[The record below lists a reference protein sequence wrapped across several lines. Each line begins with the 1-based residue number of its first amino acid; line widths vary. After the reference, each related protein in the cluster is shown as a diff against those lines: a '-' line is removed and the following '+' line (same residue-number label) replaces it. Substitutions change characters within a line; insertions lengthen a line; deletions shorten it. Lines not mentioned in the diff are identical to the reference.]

1 MSSVSA
7 SINCSILQVG
17 LSAASAKTLSLA
29 TFFTVLAGAAA
40 AQGAHPAADS
50 VTVAIEPTYTQVTGV
65 HRFLLGDSYRQLW
78 AAPVKLRVFHLGREK
93 GGLTIVQRGGGLQT
107 KSLRMRDASGQEWV
121 LRTIQKYPER
131 GLPPTLRATIA
142 KDILQDQVSASHP
155 YSAVVVP
162 PLAQALGIPHANPEI
177 VFVPD
182 DPALGQYRQDF
193 ANQVFLLEE
202 REPLDADKTDNT
214 EKTQNRLEKDHD
226 NRVDQVTVLRARLL
240 DMLLGDYDRH
250 EDQWR
255 WERREADGGTLYEPV
270 PRDRDHVF
278 YKPSGAF
285 PWALSRHI
293 FKANVQGYDDH
304 IRSINRWNDKA
315 RDFDRYFLN
324 ELSEDDWKTQVAYV
338 QAHLPDSLLA
348 RAVRLLPPNI
358 YQLSGP
364 EITRNL
370 MARRANL
377 PRQALHYYRFLAKVV
392 SIPASN
398 KRERLE
404 VAHLPGGQ
412 LRVISIALKKDGTTG
427 DVLYQRTFDPSDTR
441 ELRLYGLGG
450 ADNFAVTGAGRS
462 RIKLRLIGGAGED
475 TFAVAPEAR
484 PSRKVLIY
492 DRADE
497 PNTLPA
503 PGLARLRTSADTTV
517 NSFSR
522 TGYHYNFLQ
531 PLFLAGYSRDYG
543 VQLIGNFI
551 YQKQGF
557 RKDPYAAR
565 QSLLVNYGFGNSSL
579 LLNYTGDFKKVLGQ
593 NDLLVNVLSK
603 GPNYNNNFFGV
614 GNETEFINEEGRR
627 IRYYRGIYNL
637 ITADVRLSRTYQHW
651 RVNGGLVAQHYTS
664 TDTKNVDRY
673 LSVYAAENP
682 GEEVFSRQVYAG
694 LGASATFDT
703 RDRALVARHGVYW
716 STSLSGLRRL
726 DGDHHSF
733 GQALTEFT
741 FYASPTRDSSL
752 VIANRTGGGTTLGRA
767 AYFQQLKL
775 GGAQNLRGFYLWRF
789 TGKSMVYN
797 NLELRLKL
805 LDFTSYLLPGTL
817 GLVAFNDVGRV
828 WSPDEKSQTWHTG
841 YGGGIYFLPAQLVLV
856 QAVAGFSKEG
866 VYPYISAG
874 FRF

>member
-1 MSSVSA
+1 LSFFSFSA
-7 SINCSILQVG
+7 T
-17 LSAASAKTLSLA
+17 TLSLVTA
-29 TFFTVLAGAAA
+29 LTALAGQVG
-40 AQGAHPAADS
+40 AQGVRPAADS
-50 VTVAIEPTYTQVTGV
+50 VTVAIEPTYTQVTGA
-65 HRFLLGDSYRQLW
+65 HRWLLGDSYRQLW
-78 AAPVKLRVFHLGREK
+78 AAPVKLPVFHLGQAK
-93 GGLTIVQRGGGLQT
+93 GGLTILQRGGGLQT
-107 KSLRMRDASGQEWV
+107 KSLRMQDASGQQWV

-155 YSAVVVP
+155 YSALVVP

-193 ANQVFLLEE
+193 ANQVFLFEE

-214 EKTQNRLEKDHD
+214 EKAQNRLEKDHD

-255 WERREADGGTLYEPV
+255 WERRDADGGTLYEPV

-285 PWALSRHI
+285 PWALSRHLL
-293 FKANVQGYDDH
+293 KANVQGYDDH

-324 ELSEDDWKTQVAYV
+324 ALSEEDWKTQIAYV
-338 QAHLPDSLLA
+338 QTHLPDSLLT
-348 RAVRLLPPNI
+348 RAVRLLPPTI

-364 EITRNL
+364 DITRKL
-370 MARRANL
+370 IARRNIL
-377 PRQALHYYRFLAKVV
+377 DRQALKYYRFLARKVT
-392 SIPASN
+392 IPASD

-412 LRVISIALKKDGTTG
+412 LRVTSAALQKDGTAG
-427 DVLYQRTFDPSDTR
+427 EVLYQRTFDPKTTH

-462 RIKLRLIGGAGED
+462 PIKVRLIGGAGED
-475 TFAVAPEAR
+475 TFTVAPEVG
-484 PSRKVLIY
+484 PKRKVLIY
-492 DRADE
+492 DRSDE

-503 PGLARLRTSADTTV
+503 PGLAHRRTSTDTTV

-522 TGYHYNFLQ
+522 TGFRYDFLQ
-531 PLFLAGYSRDYG
+531 PLLLAGYSKDYG

-557 RKDPYAAR
+557 RRTPYGSR

-579 LLNYTGDFKKVLGQ
+579 LLNYTGDFKRALGRH
-593 NDLLVNVLSK
+593 DLLVNVTSK

-614 GNETEFINEEGRR
+614 GNETEFVNEGSRR
-627 IRYYRGIYNL
+627 IRYYRSIYNL
-637 ITADVRLSRTYQHW
+637 LTADVRLSHVYEHW
-651 RVNGGLVAQHYTS
+651 RLSGGFVGQYYTS
-664 TDTKNVDRY
+664 ASEKNVDRY
-673 LSVYAAENP
+673 LTTYAAEHPN
-682 GEEVFSRQVYAG
+682 EEVFSRQAYAG
-694 LGASATFDT
+694 LAASATFDT
-703 RDRALVARHGVYW
+703 RDRALVAHRGVLW

-741 FYASPTRDSSL
+741 FYASPARDSSF
-752 VIANRTGGGTTLGRA
+752 VIANRTGGGTTIGNA

-828 WSPDEKSQTWHTG
+828 WSPNEKSQAWHTG
-841 YGGGIYFLPAQLVLV
+841 YGGGVYFLPAQLVLI
-856 QAVAGFSKEG
+856 QAVVGFSNEG
-866 VYPYISAG
+866 TYPYISAG